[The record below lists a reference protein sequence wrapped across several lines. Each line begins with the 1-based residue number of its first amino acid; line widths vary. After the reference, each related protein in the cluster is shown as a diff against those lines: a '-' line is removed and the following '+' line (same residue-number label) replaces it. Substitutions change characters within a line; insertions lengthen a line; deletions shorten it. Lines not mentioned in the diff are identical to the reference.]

1 MSSATPSRRGPNRS
15 RPRCHRRN
23 ASPPLCFTSIR
34 QPSSELSALAST
46 NKACASAALD
56 VFSPFDLDSDHPIRS
71 HTLALPSLAGLI
83 RRFAR
88 GAGYAK
94 SPQLGGATW
103 VGSIS
108 PDLAGC
114 QCEDGPVQPAW
125 RPHTPCTPPPEV
137 APALP
142 RYTCSI
148 GVSAAQSRYWA
159 RSTAGRAVTCHH
171 YRAGMQVGASPAS
184 RSDGRCIVLATT
196 SSQQPGT
203 CSHIRYHSA
212 PH

>member
-1 MSSATPSRRGPNRS
+1 MPVVAVVL
-15 RPRCHRRN
+15 H
-23 ASPPLCFTSIR
+23 SIR

-46 NKACASAALD
+46 IRRVHLRRSMSLVATT
-56 VFSPFDLDSDHPIRS
+56 SPFDLDSDHPIRS

-125 RPHTPCTPPPEV
+125 RSHTPCTPPPEV

-148 GVSAAQSRYWA
+148 GVSAAQSRYWT

-203 CSHIRYHSA
+203 CFHIRYHSA